1 MCKYVEQL
9 RMREPTIDLG
19 VTCSYLNNLNVA
31 VRNSHALEDK
41 EKLYNFPNGTERIKA
56 RPWAEKN
63 AALKE
68 QLG

>member
-19 VTCSYLNNLNVA
+19 VTCSYLNNL
-31 VRNSHALEDK
+31 ALEDK

-56 RPWAEKN
+56 RPWAGKN

-68 QLG
+68 QLS